1 MTRKGFKV
9 YTTIKTIIDV
19 IFILIIALYIAVVL
33 IQRFSGNKSV
43 FGYRMYNVASES
55 MVPVYKVN
63 DIIAVKDCDTA
74 TLKVGDDIAYRG
86 EKLGLGGKIIT
97 HRIIKIEDNNG
108 VREITTKGVNNALS
122 DPPITTKQVVGKV
135 VGVVPIISSINA
147 IVMTQ
152 AGFFFLVFVPIVL
165 MACMEIAETI
175 IDNKLEKKE
184 LIKSPIFENPFW
196 NKSTILF
203 KCNILATVLRTSMPN
218 LPRFSAALPRC
229 LAAIPSTT
237 TD

>member
-86 EKLGLGGKIIT
+86 EKLGLSGKIIT

-152 AGFFFLVFVPIVL
+152 AGFFFLVFVPVVL

-184 LIKSPIFENPFW
+184 LIEIK
-196 NKSTILF
+196 
-203 KCNILATVLRTSMPN
+203 
-218 LPRFSAALPRC
+218 
-229 LAAIPSTT
+229 
-237 TD
+237 D